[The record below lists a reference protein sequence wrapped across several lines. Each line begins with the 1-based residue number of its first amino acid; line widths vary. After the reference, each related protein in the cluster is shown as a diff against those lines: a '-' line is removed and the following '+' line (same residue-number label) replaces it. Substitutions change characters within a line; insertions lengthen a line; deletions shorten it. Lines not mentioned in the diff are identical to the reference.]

1 MRPCVLAVNI
11 AVGQQCVRLAG
22 YAYLP
27 SWNGAA
33 VFASFWLSR
42 RVHASGLL
50 LPMLA
55 LATDALGPTAR
66 LATEG
71 RAMRQAN
78 SWLVADFMCARGL
91 DDRPSAD
98 FLRQPSSESLTR
110 PPDRGQKVTDIGI
123 ELLLPGYPRGG

>member
-11 AVGQQCVRLAG
+11 AVGQQCVRLVG

-50 LPMLA
+50 LPMFA
-55 LATDALGPTAR
+55 LTTDALGPTAR

-78 SWLVADFMCARGL
+78 SWLVADFMCVCGWTIAR
-91 DDRPSAD
+91 RPP
-98 FLRQPSSESLTR
+98 LRQASVNEFDETR
-110 PPDRGQKVTDIGI
+110 DRGRK
-123 ELLLPGYPRGG
+123 

>member
-11 AVGQQCVRLAG
+11 AVGQQCVRLVG

-50 LPMLA
+50 LPMFA
-55 LATDALGPTAR
+55 LTTDALGPTAR

-78 SWLVADFMCARGL
+78 SWLVAEIMRACRWMIA
-91 DDRPSAD
+91 SAD
-98 FLRQPSSESLTR
+98 SLRQASVKAFDETA
-110 PPDRGQKVTDIGI
+110 
-123 ELLLPGYPRGG
+123 

>member
-1 MRPCVLAVNI
+1 MRPCVLAMNI
-11 AVGQQCVRLAG
+11 AVRQQCVRLAG

-42 RVHASGLL
+42 RVQASGLL
-50 LPMLA
+50 LPMFA
-55 LATDALGPTAR
+55 LTTDALGPTAR

-78 SWLVADFMCARGL
+78 SWLVADFMCACGWMIA
-91 DDRPSAD
+91 SAD
-98 FLRQPSSESLTR
+98 FFVNLRLTEF
-110 PPDRGQKVTDIGI
+110 DETA
-123 ELLLPGYPRGG
+123 

>member
-1 MRPCVLAVNI
+1 MRPCMLAVNI

-33 VFASFWLSR
+33 VFASLWLSR

-78 SWLVADFMCARGL
+78 SWLVADFMCACVGRSRVGRL
-91 DDRPSAD
+91 L
-98 FLRQPSSESLTR
+98 LRQSSGDEFDETA
-110 PPDRGQKVTDIGI
+110 
-123 ELLLPGYPRGG
+123 

>member
-1 MRPCVLAVNI
+1 MRPCVLAMNI
-11 AVGQQCVRLAG
+11 AVRQQCVRLAG

-78 SWLVADFMCARGL
+78 SWLVADFMCACGRMIA
-91 DDRPSAD
+91 SAA
-98 FLRQPSSESLTR
+98 RSNVSERDLTR
-110 PPDRGQKVTDIGI
+110 PPDRGQKVTDTRQVAGRT
-123 ELLLPGYPRGG
+123 EVYSYF